1 MDGAASMCYTDGS
14 IALGGKTVLKSTPGF
29 WQAMD
34 QLLAHS
40 KIAIDRPR
48 GSQHPCYPKMVYPLD
63 YGYLEGTSAMD
74 GEGVDV
80 WVGTSP
86 VNGLDALL
94 CVVDL
99 PKREVEVKLLLRCT
113 EGEKQLALQFQS
125 QPPHMLALL
134 VRRKETP
141 SKKDSTES
149 GSSQ

>member
-48 GSQHPCYPKMVYPLD
+48 GSQHPRYPKMVYPLD

-99 PKREVEVKLLLRCT
+99 PK
-113 EGEKQLALQFQS
+113 
-125 QPPHMLALL
+125 
-134 VRRKETP
+134 
-141 SKKDSTES
+141 
-149 GSSQ
+149 

>member
-1 MDGAASMCYTDGS
+1 
-14 IALGGKTVLKSTPGF
+14 
-29 WQAMD
+29 
-34 QLLAHS
+34 
-40 KIAIDRPR
+40 
-48 GSQHPCYPKMVYPLD
+48 MVYPLD

-80 WVGTSP
+80 WVGTSCKWP
-86 VNGLDALL
+86 GRSPLCGGLAEERDG
-94 CVVDL
+94 
-99 PKREVEVKLLLRCT
+99 VKLLLRCT

-141 SKKDSTES
+141 NKKDSTES

>member
-1 MDGAASMCYTDGS
+1 
-14 IALGGKTVLKSTPGF
+14 
-29 WQAMD
+29 MD

-48 GSQHPCYPKMVYPLD
+48 APSTRAIQKMVYPLD

-80 WVGTSP
+80 WVGTSCKWPGRSPLRGGLAEKRGGGQAASP
-86 VNGLDALL
+86 VYG
-94 CVVDL
+94 
-99 PKREVEVKLLLRCT
+99 R
-113 EGEKQLALQFQS
+113 GKQLALQFQS

-141 SKKDSTES
+141 SKRIAQKAALRNE
-149 GSSQ
+149 GVKF

>member
-1 MDGAASMCYTDGS
+1 M
-14 IALGGKTVLKSTPGF
+14 GKAWTCGWAP
-29 WQAMD
+29 A
-34 QLLAHS
+34 
-40 KIAIDRPR
+40 
-48 GSQHPCYPKMVYPLD
+48 
-63 YGYLEGTSAMD
+63 
-74 GEGVDV
+74 
-80 WVGTSP
+80 

-99 PKREVEVKLLLRCT
+99 PKREVEVKLLLGCT